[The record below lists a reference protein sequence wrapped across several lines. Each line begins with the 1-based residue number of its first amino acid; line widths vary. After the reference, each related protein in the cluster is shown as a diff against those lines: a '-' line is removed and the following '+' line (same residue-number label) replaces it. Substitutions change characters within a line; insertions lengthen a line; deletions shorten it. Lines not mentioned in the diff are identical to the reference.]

1 MTTRQIFSRSTNL
14 ANVGD
19 YVIADMTRGG
29 NTSRCLLL
37 RYSEDALG
45 FYCKTELF
53 DGSRVPLAEAIIR
66 KFPKLEV
73 FRYSWILTGSG
84 SLVYALDDLGA
95 RGDIVTERLNID
107 FSPRDDDDEE
117 DEDEQ
122 EEITTSFFSDNYTR
136 EEIYTGITGYHDH
149 HDEWLNNPRTSYK
162 YRIGVELEV
171 EFPDRGSKED
181 FVESESNW
189 FFMERDG
196 SLGDYG
202 TEIITI
208 PLLPRD
214 AKSLAFWT
222 PLTEALTYKDARSWD
237 TGRCGLHVHIGREI
251 LGNSENESQETLGKM
266 LFFYHHFL
274 KDTWVNRR
282 IYGRDVA
289 YNDRD
294 GKTAEGTGA
303 VCFGKE
309 IMHLKSVQE
318 KVKDAMISRAH
329 DSRYFDINIENE
341 ATIEF
346 RKGRGS
352 INAERIVAVVEWSEL
367 ICQYSKETPWTQL
380 SYDDFIKFAKYTC
393 KSELVKRIF

>member
-1 MTTRQIFSRSTNL
+1 MTTRQIYNPAMKL
-14 ANVGD
+14 INVGD
-19 YVIADMTRGG
+19 YVIADITRRGK
-29 NTSRCLLL
+29 TDRCLIL
-37 RYSEDALG
+37 RYSSDASG
-45 FYCKTELF
+45 VYCQTQLF
-53 DGSRVPLAEAIIR
+53 DGSREPLDARIIR
-66 KFPKLEV
+66 KFPKLAG
-73 FRYSWILTGSG
+73 FGYSWIMSWVC
-84 SLVYALDDLGA
+84 SLEDALYDLGA
-95 RGDIVTERLNID
+95 RGHIVTENLDID
-107 FSPRDDDDEE
+107 FSPRDYDEE

-122 EEITTSFFSDNYTR
+122 EENITSFFSDNYTR

-149 HDEWLNNPRTSYK
+149 HDEWLNVPRTSYK

-171 EFPDRGSKED
+171 EFPDSSSKED

-208 PLLPRD
+208 PLLPWD
-214 AKSLAFWT
+214 AKNLDFWT
-222 PLTEALTYKDARSWD
+222 PLTEALTFKDARSWD

-251 LGNSENESQETLGKM
+251 LGATENESQETLGKM

-274 KDTWVNRR
+274 KDTWLNRR

-294 GKTAEGTGA
+294 CKTVEGTGA
-303 VCFGKE
+303 ACFSKE
-309 IMHLKSVQE
+309 ILHLKSVQE

-329 DSRYFDINIENE
+329 DSRYFDINIENNE
-341 ATIEF
+341 TIEF

-352 INAERIVAVVEWSEL
+352 INAKRIVAVVEWSEL

-380 SYDDFIKFAKYTC
+380 SYDDFVKFAKYTC
-393 KSELVKRIF
+393 KSELLKGYFN